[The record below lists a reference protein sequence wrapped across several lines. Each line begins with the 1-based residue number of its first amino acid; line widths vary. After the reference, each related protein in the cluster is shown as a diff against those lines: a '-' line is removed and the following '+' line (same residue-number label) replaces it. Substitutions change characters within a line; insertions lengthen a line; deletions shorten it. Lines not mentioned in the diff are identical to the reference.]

1 MCPFRDDLGHHDFR
15 DFLVM
20 NLIQARGTVCLGCRQ
35 DAKRI
40 DSHPYGEGVLKSA
53 IAFGLKIPRDEVEK
67 LQVIWRSDLQ
77 SHARAVTASKCTYR
91 FKREAFCGPC
101 DNATSGWENALVQNY
116 GKPSAV
122 VGHFGDVLK
131 PTLLIQMFRA
141 AILSIDISHYME
153 CQRCGQL
160 LEAVGG
166 TLLNLMRFHEKVC
179 SELKVA
185 NDGRSKSACM
195 EEIRDAQDPLKV
207 VFSVQHVN
215 ESYSGERIIE
225 YPLAVNLDD
234 IGPIIYAQIP
244 PYYWAVPT
252 DPEKAAM
259 LTERFPQIIE
269 QINMTLHLERYTF
282 FEKDS
287 NALKWRDILHRK
299 GIVLMLVHRYVSRCC
314 IDLCT
319 QVQQ

>member
-1 MCPFRDDLGHHDFR
+1 
-15 DFLVM
+15 M
-20 NLIQARGTVCLGCRQ
+20 NKIQARGTVCLASYPGVRESTVCLGCRQ
-35 DAKRI
+35 KAKRI
-40 DSHPYGEGVLKSA
+40 DSHPYGRGILKSA
-53 IAFGLKIPRDEVEK
+53 IALKYFGLKIQRGEVEK
-67 LQVIWRSDLQ
+67 LQVIWRNDLQ
-77 SHARAVTASKCTYR
+77 SLACGVTVARCTYPVR
-91 FKREAFCGPC
+91 SEAFCGPC
-101 DNATSGWENALVQNY
+101 DNATSGWESALVRNY
-116 GKPSAV
+116 GEQSIEIR
-122 VGHFGDVLK
+122 HFGDVLK

-153 CQRCGQL
+153 CQCCGQL

-179 SELKVA
+179 SLKDA
-185 NDGRSKSACM
+185 IDGRSKSACM

-215 ESYSGERIIE
+215 ESYSDERIIE

-252 DPEKAAM
+252 DPKKAAM
-259 LTERFPQIIE
+259 LTERFPRIIE

-299 GIVLMLVHRYVSRCC
+299 GIVPMLVHRYVSRCC